1 MTTPAHQNPERH
13 RVVVI
18 GSGFGGLFA
27 TQGLKRA
34 DVDVTIIA
42 GTFPIPGQR
51 QHGHGLPVQCGRA
64 SRTVRVQRLCSLAAL
79 ARRAPRLRRRLSQPH
94 RTLLS
99 WTSSFLGRG
108 RGQLTTSAQQI
119 RARAAVTG
127 QHNQIRNP
135 RLAHIE
141 PGLGNL
147 IGTAAREAEPA
158 TRAS

>member
-1 MTTPAHQNPERH
+1 MATVCRFSAVAQVGRFEF
-13 RVVVI
+13 
-18 GSGFGGLFA
+18 SGFVAWLLWLAVHLVYVVGF
-27 TQGLKRA
+27 RSR
-34 DVDVTIIA
+34 IA
-42 GTFPIPGQR
+42 
-51 QHGHGLPVQCGRA
+51 
-64 SRTVRVQRLCSLAAL
+64 
-79 ARRAPRLRRRLSQPH
+79 
-94 RTLLS
+94 TLLS